1 MPGESYGGP
10 YFGTRTLLVFDGD
23 GNYLNKNLFGF
34 TNDSVFLGITSAT
47 TEYVKAGGITFGTNQ
62 QLQKFVSSIFFA
74 KTENNR
80 ARSETGRKAPG
91 IRNPVSFASAKTKSK
106 LGATL
111 PPNIRT
117 LSEVD
122 PRSTHFI
129 YLGTTSGYFT
139 ADHLDE
145 IQIKTTT
152 GLTLQAFFG
161 GSADGTTTG
170 VTGSSGGYDFGIYLV
185 GVGRT
190 AGVTGATGFIDITAG
205 NTVENMVN
213 GITAELAAF
222 PALAGTTLHP
232 NFVRPVVQFNSFKQ
246 NVLAQMPATNTR
258 TITST
263 FKDSSTITYRYTDA
277 LVNELQKAKSFAEV
291 NHKIYG
297 STAAAFIESVSI
309 VGLSGAFS
317 TLSVTGGGGVTS
329 NGTHPY
335 SGFTGST
342 ELDVVLNDILNFR
355 FVPDT
360 LESNIDKI
368 APFTTVRELEQVD
381 FLSL

>member
-23 GNYLNKNLFGF
+23 GNYLNRNIFGF
-34 TNDSVFLGITSAT
+34 TSDSVFLGITSAT
-47 TEYVKAGGITFGTNQ
+47 TAYVANGGITFATNA
-62 QLQKFVSSIFFA
+62 QLQKFVSSVYFA
-74 KTENNR
+74 KSENNR
-80 ARSETGRKAPG
+80 SRVETGRKAPG
-91 IRNPVSFASAKTKSK
+91 IRNPVSFANAKTKSQ

-117 LSEVD
+117 LSKID

-129 YLGTTSGYFT
+129 YLAATSGYFT

-161 GSADGTTTG
+161 GSADGNSAG
-170 VTGSSGGYDFGIYLV
+170 VTGSSGGFDFGIYLV

-213 GITAELAAF
+213 GITTELVAL
-222 PALAGTTLHP
+222 PSLAGTTLHP
-232 NFVRPVVQFNSFKQ
+232 NVVRPVVDFESFKR
-246 NVLAQMPATNTR
+246 NIASQMPTTRTR

-263 FKDSSTITYRYTDA
+263 FIDSSSVSYQYDEK
-277 LVNELQKAKSFAEV
+277 LVEQLQKAKTFV
-291 NHKIYG
+291 DTNHKVYG
-297 STAAAFIESVSI
+297 NTAAAFISEVVI
-309 VGLSGAFS
+309 TGLSGATFP
-317 TLSVTGGGGVTS
+317 LSATGGGGHTG
-329 NGTHPY
+329 NANQYT
-335 SGFTGST
+335 GFTGSSK
-342 ELDVVLNDILNFR
+342 LDVVVNDILNYR
-355 FVPDT
+355 FLQFNEQTNLQKLD
-360 LESNIDKI
+360 
-368 APFTTVRELEQVD
+368 PFDTVRELEQVD